1 MQGLLICVSS
11 LIQNLDGD
19 NTRNQVIQQ
28 RFQDTRCCSFNQR
41 TTLKPPHR
49 LQLEDNQTRDFKVP
63 PGGVAA
69 PTITP
74 TPLLSWIQLWVK
86 RAPRQCY
93 LSATYSSKTV
103 NPTLDITRHGTIP
116 PPPPLSHS
124 KTLRCP
130 WPLTLSASSWS
141 IFSTSMVIAKHQFHC
156 QLIQSLGVSP
166 FDQHSLDD
174 LTPST
179 EPLNPHVHRC
189 CLGCTLRRSW
199 VLPSACIGLTVG
211 ACVA

>member
-1 MQGLLICVSS
+1 METTPATKLSSNVSKIPAVALS
-11 LIQNLDGD
+11 TNAQHSN
-19 NTRNQVIQQ
+19 
-28 RFQDTRCCSFNQR
+28 
-41 TTLKPPHR
+41 HR

-93 LSATYSSKTV
+93 LSATYSSKTF
-103 NPTLDITRHGTIP
+103 NLTLDITRHGTIP
-116 PPPPLSHS
+116 PPSPPLSHS

-141 IFSTSMVIAKHQFHC
+141 IFSTSMAIAKHQFHR
-156 QLIQSLGVSP
+156 QLIQSLLSISIV
-166 FDQHSLDD
+166 
-174 LTPST
+174 
-179 EPLNPHVHRC
+179 
-189 CLGCTLRRSW
+189 
-199 VLPSACIGLTVG
+199 
-211 ACVA
+211 